1 METRSNHVLVGG
13 IVLAMLAALL
23 GFIVWLSSLS
33 GTSDNRYDIFF
44 TQAVDGLAK
53 GSPVA
58 FQGVPVGQIELIAL
72 EPNRPDRVRVRIAI
86 NADTPVLQGTA
97 ATIQGIGFTGVSQVQ
112 LDGAV
117 RGSPPIT
124 ATGPYGV
131 PVIPAKPGGFAAI
144 LSSAPELL
152 DRVSTLTE
160 RLATT
165 LNDRNQE
172 SLAGI
177 LENFEDISESLAARS
192 PEIAATL
199 VETRE
204 AVRQSAL
211 AAQRIGELANSTN
224 GLVTRDGRALTGDAR
239 VAVANLRQTTAAA
252 ETSVQN
258 LNAAISDARPGLQA
272 LSKQTIPEVGLLV
285 SDLRDT
291 ASALSSVSQRLDQG
305 GVTSILGAP
314 KLPDYKAPKQ

>member
-13 IVLAMLAALL
+13 VVLAMIAAVLL
-23 GFIVWLSSLS
+23 FTVWLSSIS
-33 GTSDNRYDIFF
+33 GGEDNRYDIFF
-44 TQAVDGLAK
+44 SQAVDGLAK

-58 FQGVPVGQIELIAL
+58 YAGFPVGQIEQIAL
-72 EPNRPDRVRVRIAI
+72 VPNRPDRIRVRIAV
-86 NADTPVLQGTA
+86 DPETPILQGMA

-117 RGSPPIT
+117 VGAAPIT
-124 ATGPYGV
+124 AIGPNGV
-131 PVIPAKPGGFAAI
+131 PVIPAKAGGFAAI
-144 LSSAPELL
+144 LNTAPELL

-160 RLATT
+160 RLAVT

-172 SLAGI
+172 SLTGI
-177 LENFEDISESLAARS
+177 LENFDDISRSLAARS

-199 VETRE
+199 AETRD

-224 GLVTRDGRALTGDAR
+224 GLVQRDGRALTGDAR
-239 VAVANLRQTTAAA
+239 AAIANLRQTSAAA
-252 ETSVQN
+252 QTSVAN
-258 LNAAISDARPGLQA
+258 LNEAIGDARPGLQA

-285 SDLRDT
+285 SDLRET
-291 ASALSSVSQRLDQG
+291 ASSLSSVSQRLDQG
-305 GVTSILGAP
+305 GITSILSAP

>member
-13 IVLAMLAALL
+13 IVLALIAAML
-23 GFIVWLSSLS
+23 GFTVWLSSLS
-33 GTSDNRYDIFF
+33 GTNDNRYDIFF

-58 FQGVPVGQIELIAL
+58 FQGVPVGQIEQIAL

-86 NADTPVLQGTA
+86 DANTPVLQGTT
-97 ATIQGIGFTGVSQVQ
+97 ATIQSIGFTGVSQVQ

-117 RGSPPIT
+117 RGRPAIS
-124 ATGPYGV
+124 AEGPYGV
-131 PVIPAKPGGFAAI
+131 PVIPAKPGGFAAL

-160 RLATT
+160 RLAVT

-177 LENFEDISESLAARS
+177 LENFEDISRSLAARS

-199 VETRE
+199 VETRA
-204 AVRQSAL
+204 AVRESAL
-211 AAQRIGELANSTN
+211 AAQRIGELAQSTQRARAKRWPRADQRRARRGRQPEADHRN
-224 GLVTRDGRALTGDAR
+224 RGEQRSQPRRGNFRRTARPAGLVQADDPRSGFAR
-239 VAVANLRQTTAAA
+239 R
-252 ETSVQN
+252 
-258 LNAAISDARPGLQA
+258 RP
-272 LSKQTIPEVGLLV
+272 SRHRVG
-285 SDLRDT
+285 
-291 ASALSSVSQRLDQG
+291 AQ
-305 GVTSILGAP
+305 
-314 KLPDYKAPKQ
+314 

>member
-13 IVLAMLAALL
+13 VVLLLVGALL
-23 GFIVWLSSLS
+23 GFTIWLSSLS
-33 GTSDNRYDIFF
+33 GRNDNRYDIFF

-58 FQGVPVGQIELIAL
+58 FSGVPVGQIEQIAL
-72 EPNRPDRVRVRIAI
+72 VPNRPDRIRVRIAI
-86 NADTPVLQGTA
+86 DAETPVLQGMA
-97 ATIQGIGFTGVSQVQ
+97 ATIQSIGFTGVSQVQ

-117 RGSPPIT
+117 RGRPRIT
-124 ATGPYGV
+124 AIGPNGV

-160 RLATT
+160 RLAVT

-172 SLAGI
+172 SIAGI
-177 LENFEDISESLAARS
+177 LENFEDISQSLAARS

-204 AVRQSAL
+204 AVRQSGI
-211 AAQRIGELANSTN
+211 AAQQIGNLANSTD
-224 GLVTRDGRALTGDAR
+224 GLIQRDGRGLTTDAR
-239 VAVANLRQTTAAA
+239 AAVANLRETTAVAQN
-252 ETSVQN
+252 SVRN
-258 LNAAISDARPGLQA
+258 LDAAISDARPGLQS
-272 LSKQTIPEVGLLV
+272 LSTQTVPEIGLLI

-291 ASALSSVSQRLDQG
+291 VSSLSSVAQRLDQG
-305 GVTSILGAP
+305 GATAILGAP

>member
-1 METRSNHVLVGG
+1 METRSNNVLVGG
-13 IVLAMLAALL
+13 IVLAMIAALL
-23 GFIVWLSSLS
+23 GFTVWLSSQS
-33 GTSDNRYDIFF
+33 GNGDKRYDIFF

-58 FQGVPVGQIELIAL
+58 FQGFPVGKIEQIAL

-86 NADTPVLQGTA
+86 DPSTPVLLGTA

-112 LDGAV
+112 LDGSV
-117 RGSPPIT
+117 RGRQPIT
-124 ATGPYGV
+124 MNGPYGV

-160 RLATT
+160 RLAVT

-172 SLAGI
+172 SLSGI
-177 LENFEDISESLAARS
+177 LENFQDISRSLAARS

-204 AVRQSAL
+204 AVRQSAV
-211 AAQRIGELANSTN
+211 AAQKIGNLAESTN
-224 GLVTRDGRALTGDAR
+224 GLVQRDGRGLTDDAR
-239 VAVANLRQTTAAA
+239 AAVANLKQTTAVA
-252 ETSVQN
+252 QN
-258 LNAAISDARPGLQA
+258 SIRNLDAAISDARPGLQA

-291 ASALSSVSQRLDQG
+291 ASSLSSVSKRLDQG
-305 GVTSILGAP
+305 GATAILGAP
-314 KLPDYKAPKQ
+314 KLPEYKASKK

>member
-13 IVLAMLAALL
+13 IVLAMIAAVL
-23 GFIVWLSSLS
+23 GFTVWLSSLS

-58 FQGVPVGQIELIAL
+58 FQGVPVGQIEQIAL

-86 NADTPVLQGTA
+86 DSNTPVLQGTA

-117 RGSPPIT
+117 RGRPAIT
-124 ATGPYGV
+124 AEGPYGV

-160 RLATT
+160 RLAVT

-177 LENFEDISESLAARS
+177 LENFEDISRSLAARS

-199 VETRE
+199 VETRA
-204 AVRQSAL
+204 AVRESAL
-211 AAQRIGELANSTN
+211 AAQRIGELAESTN
-224 GLVTRDGRALTGDAR
+224 GLVRADGRALTNDAR
-239 VAVANLRQTTAAA
+239 AAVANLRQTTATA
-252 ETSVQN
+252 ENSVRN
-258 LNAAISDARPGLQA
+258 LDAAISDARPGLQA
-272 LSKQTIPEVGLLV
+272 LSKQTIPEAGLLV
-285 SDLRDT
+285 GELRET
-291 ASALSSVSQRLDQG
+291 ASSLSDVSQRLDRG
-305 GVTSILGAP
+305 GITAILGAP
-314 KLPDYKAPKQ
+314 KLPDYKARKK

>member
-13 IVLAMLAALL
+13 IVLAMIAALL
-23 GFIVWLSSLS
+23 MFAVWMSSLAS
-33 GTSDNRYDIFF
+33 TEDKRYDIFF
-44 TQAVDGLAK
+44 SQAVDGLAK

-72 EPNRPDRVRVRIAI
+72 EPNRPDVVRVRIAI
-86 NADTPVLQGTA
+86 DEVTPVLQGTA
-97 ATIQGIGFTGVSQVQ
+97 ATVQSIGFTGVSQVA
-112 LDGAV
+112 LDGSV
-117 RGSPPIT
+117 RGRPPIT
-124 ATGPYGV
+124 KLGAYGV
-131 PVIPAKPGGFAAI
+131 PVIPAKPGGFAAL

-160 RLATT
+160 RLSVT

-172 SLAGI
+172 SIAGI
-177 LENFEDISESLAARS
+177 LENFEDISRSLAARS

-204 AVRQSAL
+204 AVRQAAL
-211 AAQRIGELANSTN
+211 AAEQIGQLANSTD
-224 GLVTRDGRALTGDAR
+224 GLLQRDGRALTSDAR
-239 VAVANLRQTTAAA
+239 QAVANLKQTAAVA
-252 ETSVQN
+252 ENSVRN
-258 LNAAISDARPGLQA
+258 LDAAITDARPGLQA

-285 SDLRDT
+285 GDLRDT

-305 GVTSILGAP
+305 GITGILSAP
-314 KLPDYKAPKQ
+314 KLPDYKGPKK

>member
-13 IVLAMLAALL
+13 IVLALLAALL
-23 GFIVWLSSLS
+23 GFTVWLSSIS
-33 GTSDNRYDIFF
+33 GAANNRYDIFF

-58 FQGVPVGQIELIAL
+58 FQGVPVGQIEQIAL
-72 EPNRPDRVRVRIAI
+72 EPNRPDRVRVRIAVDP
-86 NADTPVLQGTA
+86 NTPVLQGTA

-117 RGSPPIT
+117 RGRPPIT
-124 ATGPYGV
+124 AEGPYGV

-160 RLATT
+160 RLSVT

-177 LENFEDISESLAARS
+177 LENFEDISRSLAARS

-199 VETRE
+199 VETRA
-204 AVRQSAL
+204 AVRESAL
-211 AAQRIGELANSTN
+211 AARRIGELAESTN
-224 GLVTRDGRALTGDAR
+224 RLVERDGRGLTNDAR
-239 VAVANLRQTTAAA
+239 EAVANLRATTATAQN
-252 ETSVQN
+252 SVRN
-258 LNAAISDARPGLQA
+258 LDAAISDARPGLQA

-285 SDLRDT
+285 GDLRET
-291 ASALSSVSQRLDQG
+291 ASALSDVSQRLDQG
-305 GVTSILGAP
+305 GVTAILGAP
-314 KLPDYKAPKQ
+314 RLPDYKAPKK

>member
-13 IVLAMLAALL
+13 VVLAMVAAVLL
-23 GFIVWLSSLS
+23 FTVWLSSIS
-33 GTSDNRYDIFF
+33 GGKDNRYDIFF

-58 FQGVPVGQIELIAL
+58 FSGVPVGQIEQIAL
-72 EPNRPDRVRVRIAI
+72 VPNHPDRVRVRIAVDP
-86 NADTPVLQGTA
+86 DTPILQGMA

-117 RGSPPIT
+117 RGATPIT
-124 ATGPYGV
+124 AIGPNGV
-131 PVIPAKPGGFAAI
+131 PVIPAKAGGFAAI

-160 RLATT
+160 RLAVT

-177 LENFEDISESLAARS
+177 LENFDDISRSLAARS

-199 VETRE
+199 AETRD

-224 GLVTRDGRALTGDAR
+224 GLVQRDGRALSGDAR
-239 VAVANLRQTTAAA
+239 AAIANLKETSAAAQTSVANLN
-252 ETSVQN
+252 S
-258 LNAAISDARPGLQA
+258 AISDARPGLQA
-272 LSKQTIPEVGLLV
+272 FSKQTIPEVGLLV
-285 SDLRDT
+285 GDLRDT
-291 ASALSSVSQRLDQG
+291 ASSLSSVSQRLDQG
-305 GVTSILGAP
+305 GITSILSAP
-314 KLPDYKAPKQ
+314 KLPDYKAPKK